1 MIDIPQ
7 GTPPI
12 VAMLVG
18 EVRYYYIDT
27 TNDGGLPSGTQLN
40 QLTLDA
46 KNEIDGTDAPS
57 LVAGGLISI
66 TDNNVRIRITAAT
79 TGTYRIM
86 LTYTNSNGQPC
97 KCFWRFKI
105 A

>member
-18 EVRYYYIDT
+18 EMRFYDIDT
-27 TNDGGLPSGTQLN
+27 SNDGGLPAGTQLN

-46 KNEIDGTDAPS
+46 KNELDGTDAS
-57 LVAGGLISI
+57 NLVADGLM
-66 TDNNVRIRITAAT
+66 NVVGNIVKIKITAAT
-79 TGTYRIM
+79 TGAYRIM
-86 LTYTNSNGQPC
+86 LTYTNSLGQPC

-105 A
+105 V